1 MKVTK
6 LLGSV
11 NWDSD
16 LSDTGAVSRAILRE
30 NGEFALDCTFEGV
43 LYDVRLNRVRS
54 DYYQGTFKA
63 TEGDKAWPGTVACRL
78 WHSGDDVLARGDWLE
93 GGSKYIW
100 TAELQIEELN

>member
-6 LLGSV
+6 LSGSI

-16 LSDTGAVSRAILRE
+16 LSDTSEVSRAILRD
-30 NGEFALDCTFEGV
+30 NGELAIDCTFEGV
-43 LYDVRLNRVRS
+43 RYDVRLSRVRT
-54 DYYQGTFKA
+54 DHYRGTFNA
-63 TEGDKAWPGTVACRL
+63 TEGGKTWPGTVACRL